1 MNHPSHARFLVR
13 LHFGRVAVPSR
24 YFETYASA
32 RRYAGTL
39 RRASIRLILSDRECA
54 LLYALGCVAVFAFA
68 IHQLGA

>member
-13 LHFGRVAVPSR
+13 LHFGCVTVPSR

-39 RRASIRLILSDRECA
+39 RRASIRLILTDREWA
-54 LLYALGCVAVFAFA
+54 LLYALGCIAVATLAYV
-68 IHQLGA
+68 QLGA

>member
-13 LHFGRVAVPSR
+13 LHFGCVTVPSR

-39 RRASIRLILSDRECA
+39 RRASIRLILTDRECA
-54 LLYALGCVAVFAFA
+54 GLYALAYVSLFALFV
-68 IHQLGA
+68 HQLGA

>member
-13 LHFGRVAVPSR
+13 LHFGCVTMPSR

-39 RRASIRLILSDRECA
+39 RRASIRLILSDREYA
-54 LLYALGCVAVFAFA
+54 LCYALGCTIVAA
-68 IHQLGA
+68 IAYVQLGA

>member
-13 LHFGRVAVPSR
+13 LHFGCVTMPSR

-39 RRASIRLILSDRECA
+39 RRASIRLILTDRECA
-54 LLYALGCVAVFAFA
+54 LLYALGCIAVAALAYVQ
-68 IHQLGA
+68 IGA

>member
-13 LHFGRVAVPSR
+13 LHFGCVTVPSR

-39 RRASIRLILSDRECA
+39 RRASIRLILTEREAMLCCVLVCA
-54 LLYALGCVAVFAFA
+54 LIAFAFA
-68 IHQLGA
+68 RALGA